1 MLWHHLYSVSH
12 QTMNFS
18 KVFFIFLF
26 PIIVF
31 SSFAQSSTNS
41 KFFIEGFI
49 KGCKE
54 HKDAA
59 LIRSQFGSQKTE
71 IALDVYCKCRAEF
84 MSTNLTFKQ
93 LENIYYKKEQMDLNL
108 FSKMETKCVK
118 EIAHLLQ

>member
-1 MLWHHLYSVSH
+1 MRISLYL
-12 QTMNFS
+12 T
-18 KVFFIFLF
+18 L
-26 PIIVF
+26 PLLIV
-31 SSFAQSSTNS
+31 ACG
-41 KFFIEGFI
+41 E
-49 KGCKE
+49 
-54 HKDAA
+54 
-59 LIRSQFGSQKTE
+59 QKTE